1 MAVDED
7 EEKKT
12 SEWAGPRLGGR
23 KSSARKSRRRKM
35 AKAAK
40 AKKAKRRKKS

>member
-1 MAVDED
+1 MAEDEA

-12 SEWAGPRLGGR
+12 SEWAGPRIGGR
-23 KSSARKSRRRKM
+23 KSHSKRRRKM

-40 AKKAKRRKKS
+40 KAKRRKKR